1 VCFARRYSPVVRIIG
16 ELDRCCI
23 VHPIDDDVMQH
34 LFPFQVHNFIC
45 HWLSAFRRSHQVG
58 SNVVQQALLSLD
70 SGGQSVEIYPE
81 CVL

>member
-1 VCFARRYSPVVRIIG
+1 
-16 ELDRCCI
+16 
-23 VHPIDDDVMQH
+23 VMQH